1 MNRLLRVKTQLMLLS
16 AALLFMVLMLGVLG
30 GYATRALSKE
40 MESLY
45 ADRVVPLKELK
56 VISDMYAVNIVDTA
70 HKTRDGVLTPEQA
83 RNALVQ
89 ARRTV
94 EAEWS
99 AYINTSLVPR
109 EQELVTRIKPLL
121 QTADAAVVKLD
132 SILQAG
138 DQSQL
143 QQFTAREMYPAIDPL
158 QTLIGDLIDV
168 QLGVAKET
176 YQYSVTLS
184 QTITS
189 ANLFAVLGAML
200 IGAGLSAW
208 IARRLA
214 NALGAEPDEV
224 REAALQVA
232 DGNLTHRINL
242 STGDTSSV
250 MAAMATMNEKLQRI
264 VSSVRDN
271 AESVATASSQ
281 IAQGNLDLASRTEEQ
296 ASALEQTAASME
308 ELGSTV
314 KQNAE
319 NALAANQL
327 AQSASHVAV
336 QGGKVVS
343 EVVETMKGINDSSR
357 RIADIISVIDSIAF
371 QTNILALNA
380 AVEAARAG
388 DQGRGFA
395 VVASEVRSLA
405 QRSAAAAKEIKD
417 LINASVERVAL
428 GTELVDRAGSTM
440 EEIVGSIQRVTDIMG
455 EISAANNEQS
465 MGVAQVGEAV
475 VLMDRATQ
483 QNAALVEESASA
495 AASLN
500 SQAEALVHVVSV
512 FKLQGN
518 AGRLYES
525 GGVSKGAGVT
535 QQAPQMSVA
544 APKPPKPE
552 TNITKPFVSTAR
564 NLTHPR
570 VPVAKTAGQKTA
582 QPSNTVL
589 SPAPS
594 RVTASTADVQ
604 GEWETF

>member
-1 MNRLLRVKTQLMLLS
+1 MNRRLKVKTQLMLLS
-16 AALLFMVLMLGVLG
+16 AALLLMVLLLGVLG
-30 GYATRALSKE
+30 GYATRALSNE

-45 ADRVVPLKELK
+45 VDRVVPLKELK
-56 VISDMYAVNIVDTA
+56 VISDMYAVSIVDTA

-83 RNALVQ
+83 RNALTQ

-94 EAEWS
+94 ESQWS
-99 AYINTSLVPR
+99 AYVSTTLVPR
-109 EQELVTRIKPLL
+109 EQELVTQIKPLL

-132 SILQAG
+132 SILQTR

-168 QLGVAKET
+168 QLNVAKET
-176 YQYSVTLS
+176 YGYSVTLTR
-184 QTITS
+184 TIAS
-189 ANLFAVLGAML
+189 VNLVAVLGALL
-200 IGAGLSAW
+200 IGAGLSLW
-208 IARRLA
+208 IASRLA

-232 DGNLTHRINL
+232 DGNLAHPITLRP
-242 STGDTSSV
+242 GDSDSV
-250 MAAMATMNEKLQRI
+250 MAAMSTMNERLQRI
-264 VSSVRDN
+264 VASVRDN

-281 IAQGNLDLASRTEEQ
+281 IAQGNMDLASRTEEQ

-327 AQSASHVAV
+327 ALSASSVAV

-343 EVVETMKGINDSSR
+343 EVVETMKGINDSSK

-405 QRSAAAAKEIKD
+405 QRSAAAAKEIKE
-417 LINASVERVAL
+417 LINASVERVAQ

-440 EEIVGSIQRVTDIMG
+440 EEIVDSIQRVTDIMG

-500 SQAEALVHVVSV
+500 TQAEALVHVVSV
-512 FKLQGN
+512 FKLHGGAMNGQGI
-518 AGRLYES
+518 GR
-525 GGVSKGAGVT
+525 VPPAAT
-535 QQAPQMSVA
+535 ANRQAARASVA
-544 APKPPKPE
+544 ALKSPKPE
-552 TNITKPFVSTAR
+552 VTTSK
-564 NLTHPR
+564 
-570 VPVAKTAGQKTA
+570 PVASSAAKLPHVGAPAARVAGQKTEKPA
-582 QPSNTVL
+582 KAAL
-589 SPAPS
+589 SPVS
-594 RVTASTADVQ
+594 TRVVATNADTQ
-604 GEWETF
+604 DEWETF